1 MMNTKTAEEI
11 PLEAKG
17 ALEMPEKDKKLKKK
31 KEDEKEP
38 VETNGQ
44 EAQEA
49 DEAAKEVQQEKIEEL
64 NKKIAELEKEVEKQ
78 KDLFQRTAAE
88 YDNYR
93 KRTAREMGA
102 LSQDIKAETLK
113 ELLPIADNIERAIAV
128 QEAREQD
135 IRRGVEMVA
144 NQISAAFSRLGVEA
158 IEATGVEFDPTIH
171 NAVMH
176 VEDEEAK
183 ENQVVEM
190 FQKGYKIGDKILR
203 HAMVKVAN

>member
-1 MMNTKTAEEI
+1 
-11 PLEAKG
+11 
-17 ALEMPEKDKKLKKK
+17 MPEKDKKLKKK
-31 KEDEKEP
+31 KENEKEP

-44 EAQEA
+44 KAQETVKTE
-49 DEAAKEVQQEKIEEL
+49 EAAKEVQQEKIEEL
-64 NKKIAELEKEVEKQ
+64 NKRIAELEKEVEKQ

-102 LSQDIKAETLK
+102 LSQDVKAETLR

-128 QEAREQD
+128 QEAQEQD
-135 IRRGVEMVA
+135 IRKGVEMVA
-144 NQISAAFSRLGVEA
+144 SQISAAFSKLGVEA

>member
-1 MMNTKTAEEI
+1 
-11 PLEAKG
+11 
-17 ALEMPEKDKKLKKK
+17 MPEKDKKLKKK
-31 KEDEKEP
+31 KENEKEP

-44 EAQEA
+44 KAQETVKTE
-49 DEAAKEVQQEKIEEL
+49 EAAKEVQQEKIEEL
-64 NKKIAELEKEVEKQ
+64 NKRIAELEKEVEKQ

-102 LSQDIKAETLK
+102 LSQDVKAQTLR

-128 QEAREQD
+128 QEAQEQD
-135 IRRGVEMVA
+135 IRKGVEMVA
-144 NQISAAFSRLGVEA
+144 SQISAAFSKLGVEA